1 MIKKKN
7 YICFFSILILFI
19 LVSFLFG
26 LVIYL
31 NPKYSP
37 RIKNIRQ
44 YLESQGIESSVKYLN
59 YDYGDG
65 SKAIKFEAMPNG
77 FSKLTEALNHSIDHE
92 NSNHITEKIHLV
104 SCAAL
109 NAAGEQELMLNYDK
123 NIKSYVPYEVSGE
136 FFPLGYNP
144 QSFEDVT
151 EIEGIE
157 FLENVDISAALNAPD
172 NYKSF
177 EQLAAPY
184 LKKCV
189 GVKNLELSDSAVD
202 LEFLTALQN
211 LETLKIAE
219 GVMVKNCIKIK
230 EIPAL
235 KEVYIDVEY
244 INKDEKDA
252 LAQVIEECRDKK
264 ITFNYEYEITDKEQ
278 QELYEKFM
286 REHKDDLQEAGML
299 YTDIMQA
306 EKDNKK

>member
-7 YICFFSILILFI
+7 YICFSILFLFI
-19 LVSFLFG
+19 SVSFLFG

-44 YLESQGIESSVKYLN
+44 YLESQGIVSSVKYLN

-65 SKAIKFEAMPNG
+65 SKTFKFEAMSNG
-77 FSKLTEALNHSIDHE
+77 FSKLTEALNHSINHE
-92 NSNHITEKIHLV
+92 NSNHITEKIRLV

-109 NAAGEQELMLNYDK
+109 NAAGEQGLLLNYDK

-157 FLENVDISAALNAPD
+157 FLENVNISAGITAPD

-184 LKKCV
+184 LEKCV

-202 LEFLTALQN
+202 LVFLTALQK
-211 LETLKIAE
+211 LENLKITE
-219 GVMVKNCIKIK
+219 GVMVKNCIMIK
-230 EIPAL
+230 EIPTL
-235 KEVYIDVEY
+235 KEVYIDVIY

-252 LAQVIEECRDKK
+252 LAQVIKECSDKK
-264 ITFNYEYEITDKEQ
+264 ITLNYEYEITDKEQ
-278 QELYEKFM
+278 QELYEEFM
-286 REHKDDLQEAGML
+286 REHKDDLKEAEML
-299 YTDIMQA
+299 YTDITEQ
-306 EKDNKK
+306 K